1 VTTVRLGK
9 KIEQLLEEFSTFKGK
24 SKSELI
30 KEALLEYF
38 EAHFISN
45 SPFEIG
51 KDLFGKYGSG
61 KTDNS
66 ITYKTKMRE
75 KIEKK
80 YTH

>member
-1 VTTVRLGK
+1 MTTVRLGK
-9 KIEQLLEEFSTFKGK
+9 KIEQLLEEFSTLKGK

-30 KEALLEYF
+30 KEALLEYI

-45 SPFEIG
+45 NPFEMG

-66 ITYKTKMRE
+66 ITYKRKIKE
-75 KIEKK
+75 KINEK